1 MAQPIVVHS
10 HSPEETWEV
19 GRHLGRNAV
28 AGDIFLLNGPLG
40 AGKTCLTQGIAWGL
54 DVPGYARS
62 PTFVLVTRHVG
73 RMPLHHMDLFR
84 IGSPEEAW
92 DLGMEDLL
100 SYSGPSDGVCV
111 IEWADKFADLFPENS
126 VTVSLE
132 YRGEHGEV
140 TNERQISIAGHEA
153 ALERL
158 TKGLDQRLQQWRD
171 TGSRSAAES

>member
-1 MAQPIVVHS
+1 M
-10 HSPEETWEV
+10 

-40 AGKTCLTQGIAWGL
+40 AGKTCLTQGIAWAL

-73 RMPLHHMDLFR
+73 RMTLHHMDLFR

-92 DLGMEDLL
+92 DLGMEELL
-100 SYSGPSDGVCV
+100 SYSGPSDGICV

-126 VTVSLE
+126 VTVSLSPRSE
-132 YRGEHGEV
+132 L
-140 TNERQISIAGHEA
+140 TSERQISIDGHKA
-153 ALERL
+153 TVERL
-158 TKGLDQRLQQWRD
+158 TNGLNRRLQIWREGHD
-171 TGSRSAAES
+171 PSVAESL